1 MKIIQSKTRRLSEDA
16 FDINLVIP
24 DGEVSL
30 GVCTREDTLS
40 IAHDLLVAA
49 SVLAYRMGES
59 ELEGK
64 IDDVL
69 DTMFKEKLVKTGT

>member
-1 MKIIQSKTRRLSEDA
+1 MKIIQTRSRRLSEDA
-16 FDINLVIP
+16 IEISLVIS
-24 DGEVSL
+24 GEEVSL

-69 DTMFKEKLVKTGT
+69 DTMFEEKLVKTGT